1 MRRVLIGMLLSI
13 IAVYFLIVVAATLF
27 QRRLIYLPTVLPA
40 AVADRAATENGLVAW
55 RNGKGDIIG
64 WKLPSTQPRIAN
76 VLVVHGNAGSATDR
90 DYFAR
95 PIHDA
100 AAVDVYILEYPGY
113 GARAG
118 SPSMTSFLAAADEAF
133 ALLPATEPVYVV
145 GESLGSGV
153 ATYLANRQG
162 SRVAGLALFMPYDN
176 LASVAQA
183 GMPFLP
189 VSLVFRE
196 RFTPDKWLEQYRGPI
211 KVVLAGADRVIP
223 SRFGQ
228 RLYDGYAGP
237 KELQVVPGAGHN
249 DVAGQSAAW
258 WKTVFSF
265 WERNMASSVSDVR

>member
-1 MRRVLIGMLLSI
+1 MLLSI

>member
-1 MRRVLIGMLLSI
+1 MTRWIIGMLLSI
-13 IAVYFLIVVAATLF
+13 VALYVLLVVAATLF
-27 QRRLIYLPTVLPA
+27 QRRLIYFPTVLPA
-40 AVADRAATENGLVAW
+40 ATAERAAADVGLVAW
-55 RNGKGDIIG
+55 RNGRGEIIG
-64 WKLPSTQPRIAN
+64 WRLPSTAPRTAN
-76 VLVVHGNAGSATDR
+76 VLIVHGNAGSATDR

-100 AAVDVYILEYPGY
+100 ANVDVYILEYPGY

-118 SPSMTSFLAAADEAF
+118 LPSMTSFLAAADEAF
-133 ALLPATEPVYVV
+133 ALLPTNEQVYVV

-153 ATYLANRQG
+153 ATHLASAHQH
-162 SRVAGLALFMPYDN
+162 RVAGLALFMPYDN

-183 GMPFLP
+183 AMPFLP
-189 VSLVFRE
+189 VSLVLRE
-196 RFTPDKWLEQYRGPI
+196 RFIPGKWLEHYRGPI
-211 KVVLAGADRVIP
+211 KIVLAGADRVIP

-237 KELQVVPGAGHN
+237 KELQVVAGAGHN

-265 WERNMASSVSDVR
+265 WERNRASSVSDVR